1 MSDKRHTDE
10 EQNSETDNSEWRMKM
25 SNKWYGSI
33 NNRLEENRQF
43 CETIEVGTGVTEYSW
58 SDREA
63 YEVVAVKDQK
73 HCTIRRYDHRPAGEP
88 MSNDW
93 ELISNP
99 DNPTIDLVKR
109 GNYWYKAVTATRE
122 HAESDDIHVSL
133 WLCQNGFDREK
144 ILAKGQQTKYHKMN
158 ISFGV
163 ADYYYDYSF

>member
-1 MSDKRHTDE
+1 
-10 EQNSETDNSEWRMKM
+10 MKL
-25 SNKWYGSI
+25 YGSL

-58 SDREA
+58 SDRHA

-73 HCTIRRYDHRPAGEP
+73 HCTIREYDHKPAGEP
-88 MSNDW
+88 MSNEW

-99 DNPTIDLVKR
+99 NKPTIDLVKR
-109 GNYWYKAVTATRE
+109 GDYWYRAVTATRE
-122 HAESDDIHVSL
+122 HAESEDINVRL

-144 ILAKGQQTKYHKMN
+144 ILAKGSQTKYHKMN

-163 ADYYYDYSF
+163 AEYYYDYEF